1 LQVALSFGVMRK
13 CWLWYLLPLI
23 FVACAQ
29 VGQISGG
36 EKDEQAPQLVLA
48 TPPNGTVQ
56 FNAKAFRLE
65 FDERVQLEKV
75 RERLLISPPLEKLP
89 EVRIVGAR
97 SVEVS
102 ITSELKENTT
112 YSFNLAE
119 CVKDL
124 TEGNLATGV
133 NYVFST
139 GAVLDSIRV
148 EGIVRNSLTDAPE
161 KHMLVMLHA
170 VGDTGAFRAGRPL
183 YLARTREDGT
193 FVLDHLSASE
203 FSLFALRDKNSNFK
217 YDLPNEEIAFLD
229 SVLVLPTTDTTVSSL
244 HLRAFLPRSSKQ
256 QIRAY
261 TVIPDGAFQ
270 LVFAKA
276 ADSVVVRDVER
287 TGGTLFWKPEWNN
300 TRDTVLLWPN
310 DTTLL
315 AKGSY
320 VISDGGMVLDTLNYR
335 RTKPM
340 SFNTG
345 ITATSSDEK
354 DNVLISLRAA
364 RPIREVDSTRFVL
377 ERDSTAIPFE
387 LERSLDNDRTLILT
401 AKLDAGETARLTIYP
416 KAVRDIYG
424 GVNDT
429 LRTNLGRA
437 AEAATGSLRVNLTG
451 LDSASQYVVQMLTGQ
466 DKVVR
471 EAAVPGNAPHMK
483 WERLAPGMVTLRL
496 FQDSN
501 SNGHWDTGE
510 WAAQQQPE
518 PVWNH
523 KEPVNVRAAWDVVV
537 DWGVE

>member
-1 LQVALSFGVMRK
+1 MRK
-13 CWLWYLLPLI
+13 WWLWYLLPLI

-36 EKDEQAPQLVLA
+36 EKDEQAPELVQA
-48 TPPNGTVQ
+48 TPPNGTIQ

-112 YSFNLAE
+112 YSFNLGE

-124 TEGNLATGV
+124 TEGNLAIGV

-148 EGIVRNSLTDAPE
+148 EGMVRNSLTDAPE
-161 KHMLVMLHA
+161 KDMLVMLHA
-170 VGDTGAFRAGRPL
+170 VGDTGSFRTGRPL

-193 FVLDHLSASE
+193 FVLDHLPAGE
-203 FSLFALRDKNSNFK
+203 FLLFALRDKNSNFK
-217 YDLPNEEIAFLD
+217 YDLPNEEIAFMD
-229 SVLVLPTTDTTVSSL
+229 SVLVLPTTDSTVNRL

-261 TVIPDGAFQ
+261 TVLPDGAFQ

-287 TGGTLFWKPEWNN
+287 TGGTLFWKPEWNT

-315 AKGSY
+315 TKGSFA
-320 VISDGGMVLDTLNYR
+320 ISDGSMVLDTLNYR
-335 RTKPM
+335 RAKPM
-340 SFNTG
+340 PFNTG

-354 DNVLISLRAA
+354 DNVLIRIRAA
-364 RPIREVDSTRFVL
+364 RPIRDVDSTRFVL
-377 ERDSTAIPFE
+377 ERDSIAIPFE
-387 LERSLDNDRTLILT
+387 LERSPDDDRTLIVN
-401 AKLDAGETARLTIYP
+401 AALDPGETARLTLYP

-437 AEAATGSLRVNLTG
+437 AEAATGSLQVNLNG
-451 LDSASQYVVQMLTGQ
+451 LDSAGQYVLQMLTGQ
-466 DKVVR
+466 DKIVL
-471 EAAVPGNAPHMK
+471 EASVSGGSPHMK

-496 FQDSN
+496 FLDSN
-501 SNGHWDTGE
+501 DNGHWDTGE
-510 WAAQQQPE
+510 WAVQQQPE

-537 DWGVE
+537 DWEVE

>member
-1 LQVALSFGVMRK
+1 MQVALSFGVMRK
-13 CWLWYLLPLI
+13 WWLWYLLPLI

>member
-1 LQVALSFGVMRK
+1 MRK

-229 SVLVLPTTDTTVSSL
+229 PDTQS
-244 HLRAFLPRSSKQ
+244 
-256 QIRAY
+256 
-261 TVIPDGAFQ
+261 
-270 LVFAKA
+270 
-276 ADSVVVRDVER
+276 
-287 TGGTLFWKPEWNN
+287 
-300 TRDTVLLWPN
+300 
-310 DTTLL
+310 
-315 AKGSY
+315 
-320 VISDGGMVLDTLNYR
+320 
-335 RTKPM
+335 
-340 SFNTG
+340 
-345 ITATSSDEK
+345 TSQC
-354 DNVLISLRAA
+354 
-364 RPIREVDSTRFVL
+364 
-377 ERDSTAIPFE
+377 
-387 LERSLDNDRTLILT
+387 
-401 AKLDAGETARLTIYP
+401 Y
-416 KAVRDIYG
+416 
-424 GVNDT
+424 
-429 LRTNLGRA
+429 
-437 AEAATGSLRVNLTG
+437 
-451 LDSASQYVVQMLTGQ
+451 
-466 DKVVR
+466 
-471 EAAVPGNAPHMK
+471 
-483 WERLAPGMVTLRL
+483 
-496 FQDSN
+496 
-501 SNGHWDTGE
+501 
-510 WAAQQQPE
+510 
-518 PVWNH
+518 
-523 KEPVNVRAAWDVVV
+523 
-537 DWGVE
+537 

>member
-1 LQVALSFGVMRK
+1 MRK
-13 CWLWYLLPLI
+13 WWLWYLLPLI

-36 EKDEQAPQLVLA
+36 EKDEQAPQLVQA

-75 RERLLISPPLEKLP
+75 RERLLISPPLETLP
-89 EVRIVGAR
+89 EVRIMGAR

-102 ITSELKENTT
+102 ITTELKENTT
-112 YSFNLAE
+112 YSFNLGE

-161 KHMLVMLHA
+161 KDMLVMLHA
-170 VGDTGAFRAGRPL
+170 VGDTGSFRAGRPL

-193 FVLDHLSASE
+193 FVLDHLPAGE
-203 FSLFALRDKNSNFK
+203 FSLFAVRDKNSNFK
-217 YDLPNEEIAFLD
+217 YDLPNEEIAFMD
-229 SVLVLPTTDTTVSSL
+229 SVLVLPTTDTTLNRL

-287 TGGTLFWKPEWNN
+287 TGGTLFWKPEWNT

-320 VISDGGMVLDTLNYR
+320 TISDGSMVLDTLNYR
-335 RTKPM
+335 RAKPM
-340 SFNTG
+340 PFNTG
-345 ITATSSDEK
+345 ITVTSSDDK
-354 DNVLISLRAA
+354 DNVLFRIRTA
-364 RPIREVDSTRFVL
+364 RPIRDVDSTRFVL
-377 ERDSTAIPFE
+377 VRDSIAIPFE
-387 LERSLDNDRTLILT
+387 LERSLDDDRTLTLT
-401 AKLDAGETARLTIYP
+401 AELAAGETARLTLYP

-437 AEAATGSLRVNLTG
+437 VEAATGSLRVNLTG

-471 EAAVPGNAPHMK
+471 EARVPGNAPHIK

-501 SNGHWDTGE
+501 RNGHWDTGE
-510 WAAQQQPE
+510 WATQQQPE
-518 PVWNH
+518 QVWNH

-537 DWGVE
+537 DWKVE